1 MKKLLIT
8 LLSLLVLCCT
18 QQKKTEETPA
28 FPDPENFDTI
38 VDGKPIAL
46 YILENENGIKIAI
59 TNYGARV
66 VSVLMP
72 DKEGHITDIALGYN
86 TIGEYLNDQIYSG
99 PIVGRYANRIKD
111 AHFTIEGKEYDLYK
125 NDGDNTLHGGKEG
138 FDKKIWNA
146 AQDSNSVTMH
156 YLSPD
161 GEEGYPGNLDLTVS
175 YKLTP
180 DNELKIEYA
189 ATSDAPTCI
198 NLTNH
203 TIWNLKGEGD
213 STILDHYMMIN
224 GDYFTPVDNEWIPTG
239 EILPVEGTP
248 LDFREGKQ
256 IGKDINADDEQLK
269 NGLGYDHNW
278 VLNKTDEE
286 PGLAAKLW
294 EETTGRMLEVYTSEP
309 GMQLYSGN
317 FLDGT
322 VTGKSGRPYLY
333 RSALIFE
340 TQHYPDSPNHDNFP
354 STLLMPGENYHQL
367 TVIKFKQ
374 INK

>member
-1 MKKLLIT
+1 M
-8 LLSLLVLCCT
+8 
-18 QQKKTEETPA
+18 
-28 FPDPENFDTI
+28 
-38 VDGKPIAL
+38 DGKPIAL